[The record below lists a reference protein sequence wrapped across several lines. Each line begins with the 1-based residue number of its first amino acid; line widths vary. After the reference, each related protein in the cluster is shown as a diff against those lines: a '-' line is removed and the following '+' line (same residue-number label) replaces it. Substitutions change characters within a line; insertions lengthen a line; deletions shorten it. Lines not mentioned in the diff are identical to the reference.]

1 MPLHNQNMLSR
12 LVLLGAVLASLASS
26 AQALPLIGDASI
38 GSGTV
43 NFSAS
48 GSDLTV
54 TQTTDSSI
62 INWSSFSLG
71 TSESLTFLQ
80 PLTSSLTLL
89 RLTSSS
95 PIPVSGTISSFGGL
109 YIVATSGLLID
120 TLTINAYSLW
130 LTTSDIS
137 DADFLAGSYNFDSG
151 SGGGTIDVTGT
162 LTLNGGTTGG
172 SINLSG
178 GGSVGGSGGTSGG
191 GIVVGGG
198 SIDLTGGSGGGT
210 ITLNDVPE
218 PASYTLL
225 LAALGILAV
234 TSMRRIA

>member
-1 MPLHNQNMLSR
+1 MPLRNQNMLSR
-12 LVLLGAVLASLASS
+12 LALLGAILASLASS
-26 AQALPLIGDASI
+26 AQALPLTSDAVVA
-38 GSGTV
+38 SGTA

-71 TSESLTFLQ
+71 TGESLTILQ
-80 PLTSSLTLL
+80 PLSSSLTLL
-89 RLTSSS
+89 RLTGSS
-95 PIPVSGTISSFGGL
+95 PIPVSGAISSYGGL
-109 YIVATSGLLID
+109 YIVAASGLLID

-137 DADFLAGSYNFDSG
+137 DADFLAGNYNFGSG
-151 SGGGTIDVTGT
+151 SGSGTIDVTGT
-162 LTLNGGTTGG
+162 LTLNGGT
-172 SINLSG
+172 SG
-178 GGSVGGSGGTSGG
+178 GIYDG